1 MILVDPWGF
10 PEKPSEQEPTN
21 RSGKYK
27 IIYPAVESYVKLFN
41 PFTFMRAVGPYGKCS
56 MKKITSSIAFA
67 HPCNGTTLC
76 SDIYRL
82 GLGDIEN
89 HILRLLSK
97 GDLHLLQILIL
108 SMIAKTGLFFLF
120 L

>member
-27 IIYPAVESYVKLFN
+27 IIYPAVESYIKLFN

-56 MKKITSSIAFA
+56 VELWRKLHHPLHSPIPAMVLHFALISTGKGWAILKITF
-67 HPCNGTTLC
+67 CNYC
-76 SDIYRL
+76 R
-82 GLGDIEN
+82 
-89 HILRLLSK
+89 
-97 GDLHLLQILIL
+97 
-108 SMIAKTGLFFLF
+108 
-120 L
+120 